1 MEGKLCLGSDKLPEG
16 NSLSG
21 SDTIIS
27 EDGTFELGFFSKT
40 GTSDNNLYLGIWYKN
55 ITEKTIV
62 WVANREKP
70 MRNTAGSRLRISA
83 DGDGNLILF
92 DESDK
97 VWSTNMSSVFP
108 ASVEAVLLD
117 VGNLIVRDVAK
128 KSVIYW
134 QSFDHPT
141 DTWLPEGK
149 LGFNKINGNMQQ
161 LTSWKNADDVS
172 TGMFSVGISPNETN
186 KYFLEWN
193 KSKSYWSSG
202 SWNGTIFSSVP
213 ELSYGKKFV
222 FVSNENESYYTYTN
236 VDTAVLSMLRI
247 TPSGKFEQ
255 LTSFKSSSNLSVSFV
270 QPRKESDIYAS
281 CGAFGIFSN
290 NSSTTCSCLQ
300 GFSPISAEATGRND
314 WFGGCER
321 KLPLQCENSTS
332 GKGKIDE
339 YLKIS
344 NIRLPANPNVY
355 PVQNDEQCKLAC
367 TQNCTCTAYA
377 FNDRGC
383 FFWEGAFYDVRQLSN
398 NDYSRQD
405 LYLKV
410 SNADLPNTAGWW

>member
-1 MEGKLCLGSDKLPEG
+1 M
-16 NSLSG
+16 
-21 SDTIIS
+21 
-27 EDGTFELGFFSKT
+27 
-40 GTSDNNLYLGIWYKN
+40 
-55 ITEKTIV
+55 
-62 WVANREKP
+62 
-70 MRNTAGSRLRISA
+70 
-83 DGDGNLILF
+83 
-92 DESDK
+92 
-97 VWSTNMSSVFP
+97 
-108 ASVEAVLLD
+108 
-117 VGNLIVRDVAK
+117 
-128 KSVIYW
+128 
-134 QSFDHPT
+134 
-141 DTWLPEGK
+141 
-149 LGFNKINGNMQQ
+149 
-161 LTSWKNADDVS
+161 
-172 TGMFSVGISPNETN
+172 
-186 KYFLEWN
+186 
-193 KSKSYWSSG
+193 
-202 SWNGTIFSSVP
+202 
-213 ELSYGKKFV
+213 